1 MAQPDFDQAR
11 FIAAL
16 TRHQPALELHDHAV
30 RNRLVFMALPRYS

>member
-16 TRHQPALELHDHAV
+16 TRQLFAVMVITTALYV
-30 RNRLVFMALPRYS
+30 GWRALG